1 MSDGLKKGRGLN
13 SSCCC
18 NRTNKKPTMTG
29 RHEIWCTQWKV
40 RNCCTELQDSLKA
53 KSLASQGGIAEEQRW
68 GSEFK
73 TWVRSLFTNS
83 WSIPLIKFYD
93 CDNSN
98 KRISLEKNLN
108 HSASI
113 REGPYVHRSSI
124 VRLCYC
130 LYYKRILT
138 FHFLRCKK
146 QDAPCKSQLP
156 WLLYLLFFFLVM
168 CSKEAIYVE
177 TMFPVYI
184 TQHRILMILF
194 HSVQE
199 SRQRSV
205 PVLPEVL

>member
-1 MSDGLKKGRGLN
+1 MKFDAHSGKFELVAVNFRIVWRPNHWHLK
-13 SSCCC
+13 
-18 NRTNKKPTMTG
+18 
-29 RHEIWCTQWKV
+29 E
-40 RNCCTELQDSLKA
+40 ELQ
-53 KSLASQGGIAEEQRW
+53 KSGGC

-73 TWVRSLFTNS
+73 TQVRSLCTNS

-138 FHFLRCKK
+138 FHFLHCKK

-156 WLLYLLFFFLVM
+156 WLLYLLFFFQWCVLKRSSM
-168 CSKEAIYVE
+168 WKQC
-177 TMFPVYI
+177 FQYI
-184 TQHRILMILF
+184 
-194 HSVQE
+194 
-199 SRQRSV
+199 
-205 PVLPEVL
+205 